1 MGRTARRR
9 AKQYSTFAGSK
20 GKATGAQFKAY
31 VDTDAGLKRAWAGI
45 QNPKTAQDRKN
56 KEYWELRGAT
66 SKEAFGRAHAAEDE
80 ALRSGKYPQGD
91 TKRTVGSKEWK
102 EKYADGTTRFEDYL
116 RGGDSRGGGD
126 SGGGGGGDPD
136 GGILG
141 PYPEQNIY
149 FPMLDTAYTAPNAQD
164 WSAYMPAGSPFTGG
178 AQARYPQ
185 AVFPPVKP
193 SDTPYGTSSNIN
205 VPPGGGSSLEFSL
218 PSRTF
223 RDQIPGL
230 KPSGTPSGGG
240 SWSSAPPGGGFSP
253 LPPRTFRD
261 PIPAG
266 VHGKPFVVDDQFRDP
281 IPGLLPDP
289 SGFQPTNFDTP
300 GLLYQPWSTEYQ
312 QAFVPGNLW
321 NYVPPELN
329 VGAPQYSSGGHI
341 SVSDSGGG
349 GGGDPPGKKPPWWE
363 TDPHGGADAGEVDAW
378 RKEHTPEWPGLYDH
392 HVTPSMKGGGYNWD
406 PYGGEKAAIG
416 SSGYVSLDALTGMAP
431 SDEHYDSYS
440 DTVPK

>member
-80 ALRSGKYPQGD
+80 ALRSGKYPQAD
-91 TKRTVGSKEWK
+91 TKRTVGSKEWE

-126 SGGGGGGDPD
+126 SGGGGGGDPG

-185 AVFPPVKP
+185 AVFPPEWGT
-193 SDTPYGTSSNIN
+193 DTPYANSSNPLFN
-205 VPPGGGSSLEFSL
+205 QGPPPE
-218 PSRTF
+218 
-223 RDQIPGL
+223 
-230 KPSGTPSGGG
+230 
-240 SWSSAPPGGGFSP
+240 
-253 LPPRTFRD
+253 
-261 PIPAG
+261 PAG
-266 VHGKPFVVDDQFRDP
+266 GYPNYD
-281 IPGLLPDP
+281 I
-289 SGFQPTNFDTP
+289 P

-329 VGAPQYSSGGHI
+329 VGAPQYSPGGHI

-349 GGGDPPGKKPPWWE
+349 GGDPPGKKGPWWV
-363 TDPHGGADAGEVDAW
+363 TDPQDGADEDLVYSWLNSGKNESFG
-378 RKEHTPEWPGLYDH
+378 PEDVHAYDDQWGDWY
-392 HVTPSMKGGGYNWD
+392 S
-406 PYGGEKAAIG
+406 I
-416 SSGYVSLDALTGMAP
+416 P
-431 SDEHYDSYS
+431 SDYDVRSGPTAEKVAELAAY
-440 DTVPK
+440 PY

>member
-9 AKQYSTFAGSK
+9 AKQYSTFAGPK

-116 RGGDSRGGGD
+116 RGGDSRGGGGGGGGGD
-126 SGGGGGGDPD
+126 SGGGGGGGPD

-149 FPMLDTAYTAPNAQD
+149 FPMLDTAYTAPSAQD

-205 VPPGGGSSLEFSL
+205 VPPGVD
-218 PSRTF
+218 SRTVF
-223 RDQIPGL
+223 FDSSPMAV
-230 KPSGTPSGGG
+230 PPGGG
-240 SWSSAPPGGGFSP
+240 SWSS
-253 LPPRTFRD
+253 
-261 PIPAG
+261 
-266 VHGKPFVVDDQFRDP
+266 
-281 IPGLLPDP
+281 PGLLADP
-289 SGFQPTNFDTP
+289 SGFQPTNFDIP

-341 SVSDSGGG
+341 SVSGGG
-349 GGGDPPGKKPPWWE
+349 GGGKKDPPGKKPPWWE
-363 TDPHGGADAGEVDAW
+363 TDPQDGAEQPGGIGNLGKETSDWNEKWTTFGNNNPVRRGWALDDDGKWRTFADIARDEAA
-378 RKEHTPEWPGLYDH
+378 
-392 HVTPSMKGGGYNWD
+392 
-406 PYGGEKAAIG
+406 KADKTAEAEAEAEAAVQASIADM
-416 SSGYVSLDALTGMAP
+416 L
-431 SDEHYDSYS
+431 
-440 DTVPK
+440 

>member
-9 AKQYSTFAGSK
+9 AKQYSTFAGPK

-80 ALRSGKYPQGD
+80 ALRSGTYPQGD

-116 RGGDSRGGGD
+116 RDDKGDSGGGGGGGGD

-164 WSAYMPAGSPFTGG
+164 WSAYMQAGSPFTGG

-185 AVFPPVKP
+185 AVFPPEWGT
-193 SDTPYGTSSNIN
+193 DTPYANSSNPLFN
-205 VPPGGGSSLEFSL
+205 QGPPPEPAGGS
-218 PSRTF
+218 PNY
-223 RDQIPGL
+223 
-230 KPSGTPSGGG
+230 
-240 SWSSAPPGGGFSP
+240 A
-253 LPPRTFRD
+253 
-261 PIPAG
+261 
-266 VHGKPFVVDDQFRDP
+266 
-281 IPGLLPDP
+281 
-289 SGFQPTNFDTP
+289 TP

-329 VGAPQYSSGGHI
+329 VGAPQYSSGGHM
-341 SVSDSGGG
+341 SVSDSGGS
-349 GGGDPPGKKPPWWE
+349 GGGDPPGKKPPWWV
-363 TDPHGGADAGEVDAW
+363 TDPQDGADAELVDAW
-378 RKEHTPEWPGLYDH
+378 RQDHTPGWPGLLSGELYGPGDWDLLGEDYSIPSDGLISQGAYKTQPGFEQ
-392 HVTPSMKGGGYNWD
+392 HVDWRS
-406 PYGGEKAAIG
+406 G
-416 SSGYVSLDALTGMAP
+416 SFPVAGPQKTGM
-431 SDEHYDSYS
+431 SYDPTGGSFY
-440 DTVPK
+440 DVGAIDVTGATKGKGR

>member
-1 MGRTARRR
+1 
-9 AKQYSTFAGSK
+9 
-20 GKATGAQFKAY
+20 GKATGAQFKAD

-45 QNPKTAQDRKN
+45 QNPKTEQDRKN

-116 RGGDSRGGGD
+116 RDDKGDSGGGGAGGGGGGD

-164 WSAYMPAGSPFTGG
+164 WSAYMPADSPFTGG

-205 VPPGGGSSLEFSL
+205 VPPGVH
-218 PSRTF
+218 SR
-223 RDQIPGL
+223 
-230 KPSGTPSGGG
+230 GTSVVDNY
-240 SWSSAPPGGGFSP
+240 SAAPPGGG
-253 LPPRTFRD
+253 
-261 PIPAG
+261 
-266 VHGKPFVVDDQFRDP
+266 
-281 IPGLLPDP
+281 
-289 SGFQPTNFDTP
+289 
-300 GLLYQPWSTEYQ
+300 
-312 QAFVPGNLW
+312 
-321 NYVPPELN
+321 
-329 VGAPQYSSGGHI
+329 
-341 SVSDSGGG
+341 
-349 GGGDPPGKKPPWWE
+349 
-363 TDPHGGADAGEVDAW
+363 
-378 RKEHTPEWPGLYDH
+378 
-392 HVTPSMKGGGYNWD
+392 
-406 PYGGEKAAIG
+406 
-416 SSGYVSLDALTGMAP
+416 
-431 SDEHYDSYS
+431 
-440 DTVPK
+440 